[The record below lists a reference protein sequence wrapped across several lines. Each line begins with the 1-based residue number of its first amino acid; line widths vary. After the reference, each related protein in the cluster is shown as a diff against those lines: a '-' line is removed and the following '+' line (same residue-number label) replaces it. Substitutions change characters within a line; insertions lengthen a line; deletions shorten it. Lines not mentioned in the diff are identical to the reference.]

1 MTGPSAG
8 DDAKDRVRGYFE
20 AHARHYAVDRGQKAG
35 SDLALLLE
43 RLETRP
49 PDRALDVGTAAG
61 NTAAA
66 LAPRVASVTGLDLT
80 PAMKAQFEA
89 VVAAAGAANV
99 RFETG
104 DVEALPFPD
113 GSFDVVTCRRALH
126 HFPDPPR
133 AMAEMARVLRPGGR
147 AGFADM
153 AAPEDPAAAALFNGL
168 ERARDSSHAEAL
180 SPGRWRRL
188 VEGAGFEVLAFE
200 TLLDRMPWA
209 RWISPI
215 ATGGPEDALARE
227 RLAAADPA
235 ARAAVVEGDADGLV
249 FLKNR
254 VVITARRPG

>member
-1 MTGPSAG
+1 VTGPAGG
-8 DDAKDRVRGYFE
+8 DDAKERVRGYFE
-20 AHARHYAVDRGQKAG
+20 AHARHYAVDGGQKAG
-35 SDLALLLE
+35 PDLALLLE

-49 PDRALDVGTAAG
+49 SDLALDVGTAAG

-80 PAMKAQFEA
+80 PAMRTQFEA
-89 VVAAAGAANV
+89 VVAAAGVRNV

-113 GSFDVVTCRRALH
+113 GSFDLVTCRRALH
-126 HFPDPPR
+126 HFTDPPR

-153 AAPEDPAAAALFNGL
+153 AAPEDPAAAALINGL

-188 VEGAGFEVLAFE
+188 VEDAGLEVLTFA
-200 TLLDRMPWA
+200 TLPDRMPWA
-209 RWISPI
+209 RWLSPI
-215 ATGGPEDALARE
+215 AAGGPEDALSRE
-227 RLAAADPA
+227 RLAAAAPA
-235 ARAAVVEGDADGLV
+235 ARAAVADGEADALA

-254 VVITARRPG
+254 VVITARKPG